1 MRSVTKEMGNVETLT
16 MSIVV
21 VLNVNV
27 IIYKVY
33 VKFIIGFAGFC
44 LHAATWH

>member
-27 IIYKVY
+27 IIL
-33 VKFIIGFAGFC
+33 FIIGFAGFC